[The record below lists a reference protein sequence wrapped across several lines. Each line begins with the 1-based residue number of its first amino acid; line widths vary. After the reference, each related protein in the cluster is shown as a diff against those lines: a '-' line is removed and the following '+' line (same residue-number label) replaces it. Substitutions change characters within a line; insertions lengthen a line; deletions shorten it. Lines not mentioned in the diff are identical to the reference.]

1 MAMGDLLWVH
11 GPRIQRSQVKDS
23 DFVNL
28 LPGIIRSP
36 VQEITECRNKY
47 YRTCIKLILAY

>member
-11 GPRIQRSQVKDS
+11 GPRIQRSQVKYS

-28 LPGIIRSP
+28 LPGIIRLP
-36 VQEITECRNKY
+36 VQEITE
-47 YRTCIKLILAY
+47 YRKHRPSIKLTLAY